1 MSLQPGQNN
10 LPPRNSTS
18 ASGGISSDVSS
29 AILRPVLMQVPPP
42 DKTGLQARKR
52 FVDGGGAEDGNGTIY
67 RSVAYRTEG
76 ARLACLVNASVTVCG
91 DDAIYA
97 FGGFDQY
104 TDEVVGSCGDVLGT
118 TNFLLNS
125 VQPRVETGPA
135 YIHVDAGR

>member
-1 MSLQPGQNN
+1 MSSQPGQNN

-76 ARLACLVNASVTVCG
+76 LFKFSG
-91 DDAIYA
+91 D
-97 FGGFDQY
+97 FLS
-104 TDEVVGSCGDVLGT
+104 T
-118 TNFLLNS
+118 FLLGS
-125 VQPRVETGPA
+125 ILVVLAVKESF
-135 YIHVDAGR
+135 V